1 MFKGPKR
8 SSCAFLIIS
17 AMLPVY
23 NLVKQISYTVK
34 MKTLTVLTVKN
45 YLVLK

>member
-34 MKTLTVLTVKN
+34 MKTLMLTVKN